1 MKRGRGFSGLIALVL
16 LAGACQAEE
25 QPPDQPGR
33 PAPESATLLI
43 DFFPNGNQAFFY
55 GGIGEGYFEDEGLE
69 LNVEHVLGGTEVL
82 RAVEAGRAQFGYAD
96 LASMAIA
103 VENEGA
109 DLIAV
114 MGLLQQIPM
123 ALMSPAANNIEEPAD
138 LEGKRVAD
146 FAGSVTQVVWP
157 VFLDVNGLSEAD
169 VDVELIDPA
178 ARLAVVVQGR
188 ADAAAGFFTNNGPE
202 LSELC
207 DCQVNIMRWKDFGVQ
222 ALGNGIVVN
231 TAYMEENPD
240 VVESFVRAMARSL
253 EFAQANPEGS
263 VDHLL
268 ELKGGDIALSR
279 DVTLTQA
286 LNTLTLFTSPN
297 GGGDP
302 PGYMTEEDWRA
313 TVDLMVE
320 AGQMPEPEDIQALYT
335 NEFVP
340 GAP

>member
-1 MKRGRGFSGLIALVL
+1 MRRGRVFSILAVFVL
-16 LAGACQAEE
+16 LAAACQAEE
-25 QPPDQPGR
+25 R
-33 PAPESATLLI
+33 APEEADGPVSESATLLI

-55 GGIGEGYFEDEGLE
+55 GGIGEGYFEEEGLQLE
-69 LNVEHVLGGTEVL
+69 VEHVLGGTEVL

-114 MGLLQQIPM
+114 MGLLQETPM
-123 ALMSPAANNIEEPAD
+123 ALMSPATNEIDEPSD
-138 LEGKRVAD
+138 LRGKSVAD

-157 VFLDVNGLSEAD
+157 VFLDVNGLTEAD
-169 VDVELIDPA
+169 VEVELIDPA

-188 ADAAAGFFTNNGPE
+188 ADAAGGFFSNNGPE
-202 LSELC
+202 MADLC

-231 TAYMEENPD
+231 RQYMEENPD
-240 VVESFVRAMARSL
+240 AVEGFVRAMARSL
-253 EFAQANPEGS
+253 ELAQQNPELT

-286 LNTLTLFTSPN
+286 LNTLTLFTSPS
-297 GGGDP
+297 GGGEP
-302 PGYMTEEDWRA
+302 PGYMTEEDWQA

-320 AGQMPEPEDIQALYT
+320 AGQMSEPEDIQAFYT